1 MGDALHQMTAEYN
14 PAEDRILFRV
24 NTIEKTE
31 YRVWL
36 TRRLVKQIWRAAVQ
50 NFAAEPDVKQQAR
63 PQVKKAVLSLQH
75 QEAVQGAD
83 FSQKHE
89 KPLKTAPE
97 TERPLLAVKA
107 ELGRTEQGTIRLS
120 FHTFGGKAVNLN
132 LNLNDDMLHAVCHIL
147 QQAANKAGW
156 DLNLAI
162 GDAAAVVTS
171 QPSQL
176 H

>member
-14 PAEDRILFRV
+14 PAEDRIIFRV

-36 TRRLVKQIWRAAVQ
+36 TRRLVKKIWGIAVQ
-50 NFAAEPDVKQQAR
+50 NFAADPDVKEQAR
-63 PQVKKAVLSLQH
+63 LDVKKAVLSIQH

-89 KPLKTAPE
+89 KPVKAASETAQ
-97 TERPLLAVKA
+97 PLLAVNA
-107 ELGRTEQGTIRLS
+107 ELGRTEQGSLRLS
-120 FHTFGGKAVNLN
+120 FHTSGGKSIN
-132 LNLNDDMLHAVCHIL
+132 LNLNDEMLHAVCHIL
-147 QQAANKAGW
+147 QQAADKAGW
-156 DLNLAI
+156 NLRLAV
-162 GDAAAVVTS
+162 GDPAGVQTTS
-171 QPSQL
+171 PRNL